1 MRAGIMITAD
11 RFPRP
16 PRCPTRWRKRN
27 AAARW
32 LPFFLAILVFSLLA
46 SAVEAGTAVKKK
58 KKTPRRSR
66 SSAVYKKYREAYA
79 SAYVVEAE
87 TGKVLFSKDP
97 DQLRAPA
104 SLAKMMTELITLEA
118 LERDL
123 VSFDD
128 IVTIP
133 AAVRQVGGSRVRLRP
148 GERVTV
154 RDLLHATA
162 IPSANDAALALA
174 IHLGGSEA
182 AFVRLMNQ
190 RARELGMS
198 RTSYANPHG
207 LDRADRTSITTAR
220 DQSILARELIR
231 HPHAL
236 EIASTACDTI
246 RGCQVIHTT
255 NRLLGSCEGV
265 DGLKTGY
272 TGRAGFCLASTAER
286 DGMRVISVLLGGIS
300 SRRRF
305 AESEGLLANA
315 FARFKRIPVIRK
327 GQDLGR
333 TCAIQDGATPR
344 VRLLAGEDVAVLLPA
359 SHPGEIRMDVEAP
372 SVLHPP
378 IEAGAAIG
386 RLRVW
391 VGDSL
396 AVAVPAVAAR
406 EVQRAGLFD
415 RVGQFLG
422 VID

>member
-1 MRAGIMITAD
+1 MRFSIMNPAAPPGFRRPARSSAATAGVVCLALLVLMLAL
-11 RFPRP
+11 
-16 PRCPTRWRKRN
+16 
-27 AAARW
+27 AAT
-32 LPFFLAILVFSLLA
+32 
-46 SAVEAGTAVKKK
+46 AVEAGSRKTKKK
-58 KKTPRRSR
+58 PARKSR
-66 SSAVYKKYREAYA
+66 SAAVYQKYREAYA

-87 TGKVLFSKDP
+87 TGKVLFSKEP

-104 SLAKMMTELITLEA
+104 SLAKMMTELIMLEA
-118 LERDL
+118 LDREL
-123 VSFDD
+123 VSLEDT
-128 IVTIP
+128 VTVP
-133 AAVRQVGGSRVRLRP
+133 SEVRTVGGSRVRLRP
-148 GERVTV
+148 GERVSV

-162 IPSANDAALALA
+162 ISSANDAALALA

-207 LDRADRTSITTAR
+207 LDRPERTSITTAR

-236 EIASTACDTI
+236 AIASTACDTI

-286 DGMRVISVLLGGIS
+286 DGMRVISVLLGGSS

-305 AESEGLLANA
+305 AESEGLLARA
-315 FARFKRIPVIRK
+315 FAGFKRIPVIRK
-327 GQDLGR
+327 GQDLGKSC
-333 TCAIQDGATPR
+333 TIQNGASPR

-359 SHPGEIRMDVEAP
+359 SHRGDIRMEVEAP
-372 SVLHPP
+372 LFLRPP
-378 IEAGAAIG
+378 IEAGAAVG
-386 RLRVW
+386 HLRVW

-406 EVQRAGLFD
+406 EVQRATIFD
-415 RVGQFLG
+415 RFGQLLG
-422 VID
+422 LGD